1 MDTSPTLLSKLRGA
15 DRSAWP
21 RFVRLYTPLLV
32 RWGERLAVPPA
43 DVPDLVQE
51 VMLVLLRG
59 VPALDRGRGG
69 FRAWLRTV
77 FVNKWRDQ
85 CRKRRP
91 VPLGAAGDGLPAEGD
106 PILEVDEAEYRAVL
120 AARAAG
126 LIRADFNE
134 ATWAA
139 FWATAVEDRPA
150 GEVAAELGISA
161 NAVYLARARVLRR
174 LRTELDGLLE

>member
-1 MDTSPTLLSKLRGA
+1 MDTSPTLLDKLRGA
-15 DRSAWP
+15 DRAAWP
-21 RFVRLYTPLLV
+21 RFVQLYTPLLV
-32 RWGERLAVPPA
+32 RWGERTGVPPA
-43 DVPDLVQE
+43 DLPDLIQE

-59 VPALDRGRGG
+59 VPAFERGRGS

-91 VPLGAAGDGLPAEGD
+91 VPLGTDGSDFPAGED
-106 PILEVDEAEYRAVL
+106 PTLEVDEAEYRSVL

-134 ATWAA
+134 ATWTA
-139 FWATAVEDRPA
+139 FWATAV
-150 GEVAAELGISA
+150 
-161 NAVYLARARVLRR
+161 
-174 LRTELDGLLE
+174 